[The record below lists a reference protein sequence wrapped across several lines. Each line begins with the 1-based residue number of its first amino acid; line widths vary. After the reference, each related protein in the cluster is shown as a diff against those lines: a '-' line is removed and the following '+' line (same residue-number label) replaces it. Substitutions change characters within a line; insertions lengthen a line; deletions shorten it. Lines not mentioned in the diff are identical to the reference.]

1 MKKTTQIINDQI
13 QKYISIYND
22 KYSYQRRQEYDYDD
36 PATGFPQVTVTKG
49 KEYFAEEPNDF
60 TRSYMNM
67 RKSIENTICDDDD
80 VDEAVNNAVE
90 DSAFN
95 AGLAT
100 FEEFGL
106 NDNKTVHDYLL
117 EIESNADSIN
127 DCLKNLD
134 CLYNELLP
142 QLKQLIRDAD
152 NRYVIELFDLN
163 SDQELQKDIIDED
176 GTLVTGTIEDGDY
189 DEVDEFC
196 QALRGIRLV
205 CSYIFDK
212 KADDDFVMFSND
224 ILDDLANKY
233 IDYPSVTLFDTDD
246 PIIVAKD
253 SLKAIYVFDED
264 NQEKVLQNPDSSDL
278 LSKIYKEESNNY
290 INKPLELYKF
300 FLEERASA
308 TKR

>member
-1 MKKTTQIINDQI
+1 MKKTKQIINDQI

-22 KYSYQRRQEYDYDD
+22 KYSYQRRQEYDSDD

-49 KEYFAEEPNDF
+49 KEYFADEPNDF
-60 TRSYMNM
+60 TRSYMEM

-90 DSAFN
+90 DSAFD
-95 AGLAT
+95 AGLAI

-106 NDNKTVHDYLL
+106 NDNETVHDYLL
-117 EIESNADSIN
+117 EIESNAGSIN

-134 CLYNELLP
+134 RLYNELLP
-142 QLKQLIRDAD
+142 KLKQLIRDAD

-176 GTLVTGTIEDGDY
+176 GALVTGTIEDGDY

-196 QALRGIRLV
+196 QALRGIKLV

-212 KADDDFVMFSND
+212 KADNDFVMFSND

-233 IDYPSVTLFDTDD
+233 IDYPSITLFDTDD
-246 PIIVAKD
+246 PIIVGQ
-253 SLKAIYVFDED
+253 L
-264 NQEKVLQNPDSSDL
+264 P
-278 LSKIYKEESNNY
+278 
-290 INKPLELYKF
+290 
-300 FLEERASA
+300 
-308 TKR
+308 